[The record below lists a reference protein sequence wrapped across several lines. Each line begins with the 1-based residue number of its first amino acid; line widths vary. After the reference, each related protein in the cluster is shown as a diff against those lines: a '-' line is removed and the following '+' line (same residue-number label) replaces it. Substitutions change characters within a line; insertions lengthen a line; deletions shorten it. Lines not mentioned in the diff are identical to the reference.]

1 MKTSSLGKRQRGAI
15 LIVSLLFLVI
25 LTLLG
30 VTAMTGTT
38 MEERMAGNT
47 RDTGLALQAAEAA
60 LRDARRD
67 INGLPVAGGGR
78 GVPMH
83 GSMFGNA
90 AGTAGTCSPAN
101 QGLCLPAKNP
111 DGTDYMRAPGAVLPN
126 MPNHD
131 MLGTPSVRYG
141 QFTGALAM
149 GGAPTGVLANQPR
162 YIIEVFCL
170 QQLGESLER
179 FCTFYRITARGY
191 GRNPNTQVTLQETFL
206 AL

>member
-1 MKTSSLGKRQRGAI
+1 
-15 LIVSLLFLVI
+15 
-25 LTLLG
+25 
-30 VTAMTGTT
+30 

-47 RDTGLALQAAEAA
+47 RDAGLALQAAEAA

-67 INGLPVAGGGR
+67 INGLPVDPKFGR
-78 GVPMH
+78 GAPMH

-90 AGTAGTCSPAN
+90 AGDAGSCGPDGGN
-101 QGLCLPAKNP
+101 QQGLCLPAKNP
-111 DGTDYMRAPGAVLPN
+111 DLTDYMRAPGAILPSV
-126 MPNHD
+126 PNHN
-131 MLGTPSVRYG
+131 MLKAPSVAYG
-141 QFTGALAM
+141 QFTGALPI
-149 GGAPTGVLANQPR
+149 GGTVGLLSNQPR
-162 YIIEVFCL
+162 YIVEVFCL